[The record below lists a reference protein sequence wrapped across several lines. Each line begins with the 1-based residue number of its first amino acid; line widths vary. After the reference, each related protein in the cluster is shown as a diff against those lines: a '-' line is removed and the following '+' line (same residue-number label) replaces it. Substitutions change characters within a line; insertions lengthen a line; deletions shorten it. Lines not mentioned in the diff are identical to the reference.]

1 MFLIK
6 KPRTLSLPNISA
18 FSAERSP
25 DPLTDSAYIVL
36 IINSAGRILRAQSA
50 DWIGPLINVILKVKG
65 R

>member
-50 DWIGPLINVILKVKG
+50 DWIGPQG
-65 R
+65 